1 MTRQSRDESWRTSGY
16 LNRHWEST
24 ENWHRLAGRGG
35 NCSRSIDASRREGV
49 LYAVRPAPVVG
60 ETRTVIRRFHPLPPS
75 TSSVPLF
82 SPFPSRVFCDPL
94 RSRTSSFTFSY
105 LLLSDTTSS
114 TSFSSVSLVSLSLSL
129 SLSLCFIVS
138 AFFLPSSLVHWALYF
153 TFYGRRWDLL
163 DQKKWPEGC
172 EIVLVL
178 SVFLNAKWDINGRI
192 FGSLDRE
199 EFLWNGY
206 QWWKICLECKY
217 GAFLDAIW
225 FLYDSSLSPYESL

>member
-1 MTRQSRDESWRTSGY
+1 MTRQSRGRIVEDERLS
-16 LNRHWEST
+16 ESPLRKHGKLAST
-24 ENWHRLAGRGG
+24 RRQRWKLQSQHRCIEARG
-35 NCSRSIDASRREGV
+35 CF
-49 LYAVRPAPVVG
+49 
-60 ETRTVIRRFHPLPPS
+60 IRRATGAGCRRDENRYQTFPPS
-75 TSSVPLF
+75 STLYILCSSIF
-82 SPFPSRVFCDPL
+82 
-94 RSRTSSFTFSY
+94 
-105 LLLSDTTSS
+105 
-114 TSFSSVSLVSLSLSL
+114 SVSLSRFLRSTSLSHLILYFFLSATIRHHIFDFFFFRFSRLSLSL

-153 TFYGRRWDLL
+153 TFYGRRWGVL

-199 EFLWNGY
+199 EFLWNSY

>member
-1 MTRQSRDESWRTSGY
+1 M
-16 LNRHWEST
+16 
-24 ENWHRLAGRGG
+24 HRGARVFYTPCDRRRLSA
-35 NCSRSIDASRREGV
+35 RREPLSDV
-49 LYAVRPAPVVG
+49 STL
-60 ETRTVIRRFHPLPPS
+60 FHPLH
-75 TSSVPLF
+75 PLF
-82 SPFPSRVFCDPL
+82 LYFLRFPL
-94 RSRTSSFTFSY
+94 AFSAIHFALAPHP
-105 LLLSDTTSS
+105 LLLLICYYPTPHLRLLFLPFLS
-114 TSFSSVSLVSLSLSL
+114 SLSLSL
-129 SLSLCFIVS
+129 SFSLSLSLSLSHSLSLCFIVS

-153 TFYGRRWDLL
+153 TFYGRRWGLL

-199 EFLWNGY
+199 EFLWNSY